1 MRETLESL
9 SSIYIEEPKNLAHNI
24 YSFFTIYIIT
34 KQPVSLIMSVTF
46 VQKKKNFFFYLAFF
60 YFLLIYMATY
70 IYICF
75 DVKFY
80 PIYQTNTLSL
90 L

>member
-60 YFLLIYMATY
+60 LLFTNLHGHIYLHM
-70 IYICF
+70 F
-75 DVKFY
+75 
-80 PIYQTNTLSL
+80 
-90 L
+90 